1 MLDSVKNHFGRCWKE
16 YASAAAVLLL
26 ITMVLVWGYGLW
38 EKDLTYPL
46 QYEGGDDMSMLVDA
60 KLLQQQTWTFTTDRL
75 GAPNGITFTD
85 FSANL
90 LNNVGKV
97 ILKIFVMIT
106 QNIALAANLTYLSA
120 FLFAGLISYFVM
132 RDLHIS
138 NWIAVL
144 TSAAFGCAPYLV
156 LRGISHIVLTECY
169 FVPLSILLCIWVYE
183 RDDILCMNKQFF
195 KNPRNYLAVFFTLLI
210 ANNGIAY
217 YPFFTCYLLIV
228 TAISKAAKTK
238 KWKYGAKAGILI
250 VCICVFLVLSL
261 LPGKIYSWQY
271 GSNKNAIERNFAETE
286 LYGLK
291 IIQLF
296 LPAQSHGSEFLEN
309 LLDNYNE
316 TTWFLNENSTAYIG
330 LIGIVGFVILMLV
343 LFMKKNSKTTERLG
357 FLSELNL
364 MMVLL
369 GTSSGFGTMFAFL
382 ISPMLRAYTRISIFI
397 CYVCILAFALAADSF
412 YQKCMQ
418 NKKQKRIAYA
428 FAGGVTLFALFGI
441 WEGFPTIYVFD
452 DEEIVVEYSSDRDF
466 VAQIEGMVEEG
477 AKIYQLPYH
486 LYPEGGFE
494 YQMMDYDLYT
504 GFIHS
509 DTLKWSYASVKGRA
523 GDEWN
528 YNISQLPL
536 ADMVAQLK
544 QEDFSGIYI
553 DRRAYEEEAYQELE
567 RSLAD
572 ITGHTAIVS
581 DNGNLSFFKF

>member
-1 MLDSVKNHFGRCWKE
+1 MLDRVKNHFGRCWKE
-16 YASAAAVLLL
+16 YVSAAALIVLIMIFL
-26 ITMVLVWGYGLW
+26 IGGYELW
-38 EKDLTYPL
+38 RIDLSYPL
-46 QYEGGDDMSMLVDA
+46 QYEGGDDMSILVDA
-60 KLLQQQTWTFTTDRL
+60 KMLQQQTWIYTTDRL
-75 GAPNGITFTD
+75 GTPNGTTFTD

-90 LNNVGKV
+90 LNNVGKIV
-97 ILKIFVMIT
+97 LKIFVMMT
-106 QNIALAANLTYLSA
+106 QDIALASNLTYLSV

-132 RDLHIS
+132 RDMHIS

-144 TSAAFGCAPYLV
+144 TSTAFGCAPYLV
-156 LRGISHIVLTECY
+156 LRGVCHIVLTECY

-228 TAISKAAKTK
+228 TAISKVAKTK

-271 GSNKNAIERNFAETE
+271 GSNKSAVVRNFAETE

-296 LPAQSHGSEFLEN
+296 LPVDSHGSEFLEN
-309 LLDNYNE
+309 LLNNYNE

-330 LIGIVGFVILMLV
+330 LLGIVGFIILMLV

-357 FLSELNL
+357 FLSEMNL

-369 GTSSGFGTMFAFL
+369 GTSSGFGTIFSFL
-382 ISPMLRAYTRISIFI
+382 ISDMLRAYTRISIFI

-412 YQKCMQ
+412 YRKYMQ
-418 NKKQKRIAYA
+418 NKKQKHIAYV
-428 FAGGVTLFALFGI
+428 FAGGITLFALFGI
-441 WEGFPTIYVFD
+441 WEGFSPNVSD
-452 DEEIVVEYSSDRDF
+452 HEMIVEKYSSDRDF

-486 LYPEGGFE
+486 LYPEGGPD
-494 YQMMDYDLYT
+494 YNMMDYDLYA

-509 DTLKWSYASVKGRA
+509 DTLKWSYAAVKGRD

-536 ADMVAQLK
+536 TDMVAQLK

-572 ITGHTAIVS
+572 ITGHTVIVS